1 MQMLYPT
8 ELRAHTENQALASA
22 VFGAPQIVPQ
32 NRTPLNEEWE
42 SRSSEHDEN
51 RTTDR
56 QTERVGADQVSEAFP
71 LCAIGNDLRTVQDQ
85 GQAGTKE
92 SEDQVASRIVCK
104 SGERVTG
111 PVLVHTVKDAKEDS
125 FTATSSG
132 KGTHGANATTHF
144 HKKPFDHVGGAKSF
158 PMSF

>member
-71 LCAIGNDLRTVQDQ
+71 RCAIGNDLRTVQDQ

-92 SEDQVASRIVCK
+92 SEDHK
-104 SGERVTG
+104 SGDG
-111 PVLVHTVKDAKEDS
+111 QKQ
-125 FTATSSG
+125 
-132 KGTHGANATTHF
+132 
-144 HKKPFDHVGGAKSF
+144 VGRA
-158 PMSF
+158 